1 MTNQL
6 EEKIKESKQIILDN
20 YSKDD
25 NACFLFSCGKDSVI
39 VDNLLKELKVRDF
52 IYQYYYATGFETDGI
67 LDYLKSRPDV
77 TIIGIDAEKYMR
89 ENKCFALSSYIKKLY
104 KDNNIIN
111 SKFLLSCCAY
121 KRQVLSKYLNK
132 YDIFFTGVRK
142 DDQYNTKYWVKSAI
156 TIKKENKKI
165 ISPIF
170 DWTNEDCYEYI
181 KENNIKL
188 NKDYDTLGFTRSCLI
203 CPIQYNTT
211 ENLEKI
217 KQYYPKLYDRHMN
230 LIKYLYDNRRD
241 LQELFGSLEEFKK
254 AFLNKDYYYEKVKKY
269 LEKEKK

>member
-52 IYQYYYATGFETDGI
+52 IYQYYIATGFEDDGI

-77 TIIGIDAEKYMR
+77 TTIGIDAEKYMR

-104 KDNNIIN
+104 
-111 SKFLLSCCAY
+111 
-121 KRQVLSKYLNK
+121 
-132 YDIFFTGVRK
+132 
-142 DDQYNTKYWVKSAI
+142 
-156 TIKKENKKI
+156 
-165 ISPIF
+165 
-170 DWTNEDCYEYI
+170 

-254 AFLNKDYYYEKVKKY
+254 AFLNKDYYYEKVKEY

>member
-39 VDNLLKELKVRDF
+39 VDNLLKELKVRDY
-52 IYQYYYATGFETDGI
+52 IYQYYYATGFETDNI
-67 LDYLKSRPDV
+67 LEYLKSRPDV

-89 ENKCFALSSYIKKLY
+89 DNKCFALSSYIKKLY
-104 KDNNIIN
+104 EENNIIN
-111 SKFLLSCCAY
+111 SKFLLSCCSY
-121 KRQVLSKYLNK
+121 KRQVISKYLNK
-132 YDIFFTGVRK
+132 YDTVFTGVRK

-156 TIKKENKKI
+156 TIKKENKKV

-170 DWTNEDCYEYI
+170 NWTAEDCYEYI

-188 NKDYDTLGFTRSCLI
+188 NKDYDTLGFTKSCLI
-203 CPIQYNTT
+203 CPIQYNTA
-211 ENLEKI
+211 EDLEKI
-217 KQYYPKLYDRHMN
+217 KQNYPKLYDRHMN
-230 LIKYLYDNRRD
+230 LIKYLYDNRSD

-254 AFLNKDYYYEKVKKY
+254 AFLNKDYYYEKVKEY
-269 LEKEKK
+269 LEKKKK

>member
-52 IYQYYYATGFETDGI
+52 IYQYYIATGFETDGI

-77 TIIGIDAEKYMR
+77 TIIGIDAEKYMK
-89 ENKCFALSSYIKKLY
+89 EHKCFALSSYIKKLY
-104 KDNNIIN
+104 KENNIIN
-111 SKFLLSCCAY
+111 SKFLLSCCSY
-121 KRQVLSKYLNK
+121 KRQTTTKVLKK

-142 DDQYNTKYWVKSAI
+142 DDLYNTKTWVKSAI
-156 TIKKENKKI
+156 TIKKEN
-165 ISPIF
+165 
-170 DWTNEDCYEYI
+170 
-181 KENNIKL
+181 NIVL

-254 AFLNKDYYYEKVKKY
+254 AFLNKDYYYDKVKEY

>member
-39 VDNLLKELKVRDF
+39 VDNLLKELKVRDY
-52 IYQYYYATGFETDGI
+52 IYQYYYATGFETDNI

-77 TIIGIDAEKYMR
+77 TVIGIDAEKYMR
-89 ENKCFALSSYIKKLY
+89 EHKCFALSTYIKNLY
-104 KDNNIIN
+104 KKNNIIN
-111 SKFLLSCCAY
+111 SKFLLSCCSY
-121 KRQVLSKYLNK
+121 KRQVISKYLNK
-132 YDIFFTGVRK
+132 YDIVFTGVRK
-142 DDQYNTKYWVKSAI
+142 DDQYNTKYWVKSTI
-156 TIKKENKKI
+156 TIKGNKKI

-170 DWTNEDCYEYI
+170 NWTAEDCYEYI

-188 NKDYDTLGFTRSCLI
+188 NKDYDTLGFTKSCLI
-203 CPIQYNTT
+203 CPIQYNTD
-211 ENLEKI
+211 EDLEKI
-217 KQYYPKLYDRHMN
+217 KQNYPKLYDRHMK
-230 LIKYLYDNRRD
+230 LIEYLYDNRKD

-254 AFLNKDYYYEKVKKY
+254 AFLNKDYYYDKVKEY
-269 LEKEKK
+269 LEKKKK